1 MNDTHNV
8 LSVSEC
14 NKTKQLEI
22 SRGRL
27 TALYQTE
34 LMDSSPEER
43 FDRLTRLVAKSLS
56 VPVALVSLVDTKR
69 QFFKSTYG
77 LPEPWKTDRETP
89 LTHSFCQHVVASA
102 APLVV
107 EDATLDPL
115 VCNNLAIT
123 DLNVRAYLGI
133 PLISVDGHVL
143 GSLCAIDSAPHQWTT
158 QEQEILAD
166 FAKLVEEQIAM
177 RKRVE
182 ELAKFDEQR
191 SLIQGELAHRIKN
204 IFSVIS
210 SLLILSARTE
220 TDLDRFILS
229 VTGRIQA
236 LGKANDFIINENSTT
251 DLEAKGLKGLI
262 DALLQPFNHNTDQFE
277 LAFPSV
283 LVGKKSAAA
292 LALVVHELATN
303 SAKYG
308 ALSAIHGRIELNGLC
323 ANDTLKIVW
332 REVGGPQI
340 LEKPTRR
347 GFGTKLVT
355 RTVEAQLMG
364 KIEKNYMREGLLV
377 TLEIPL
383 SIITQ

>member
-1 MNDTHNV
+1 
-8 LSVSEC
+8 
-14 NKTKQLEI
+14 
-22 SRGRL
+22 
-27 TALYQTE
+27 
-34 LMDSSPEER
+34 MDSSPEER

-262 DALLQPFNHNTDQFE
+262 DVLLQPFNHNTDQFE